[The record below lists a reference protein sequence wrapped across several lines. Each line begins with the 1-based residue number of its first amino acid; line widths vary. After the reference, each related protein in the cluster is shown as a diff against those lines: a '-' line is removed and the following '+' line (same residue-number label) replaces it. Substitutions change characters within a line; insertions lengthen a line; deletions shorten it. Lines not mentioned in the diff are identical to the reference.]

1 MPRNRSDKLS
11 LSIDMAE
18 VDSSGA
24 EAAENLIKVILKTPK
39 EKRTVEV
46 EGGANVKDFRDKVA
60 AAFECADVEAVCL
73 IFAGKI
79 LKDADTLESH
89 SIKDGM
95 TVHLV
100 IKQSKSASN
109 PASPA
114 SNAPASPASPSPSA
128 SGNPASP
135 SAASTSAPSPGGS
148 TGDAAANPFGS
159 LGLSGPNPFGSL
171 AGLSGLSG
179 MTAFGGPGGGGQN
192 LQEMQR
198 NMMREMGSNP
208 ESVRQILDNPMVQ
221 SLMQNPEVMQNL
233 MMANPQMRE
242 LMERNPEITHML
254 NNPELM
260 RQTMEM
266 ARNPAMMQEMMRNQ
280 DRALSNLESMPGGF
294 NALRRLYND
303 VQEPMM
309 NAAQEGFGPSNPFA
323 NLNSSSSASTTA
335 ATSSTSTTTTASS
348 TNAENTQPLPNPWA
362 PGGGA
367 SSTGTASGTNTTP
380 SGTPLTGNVPSGLN
394 FNTPGM
400 QSLMQ
405 QITANPSMMQNMMNA
420 PYMQAM
426 MQSMSANPDLARNLL
441 QQNPLY
447 AANPQLGNQISQMM
461 PQMMAQLQN
470 PAVQN
475 MMSNPRAMQAMMQ
488 IQQGLSTLQ
497 SEAPGVLPAI
507 GVPGVSQPPP
517 GGLTN
522 PTTSA
527 PTSSSTTGS
536 TTPSPG
542 SGGPAGNADQLS
554 PLMQNLMSMMQQ
566 GTHNQAPEQ
575 RYSSEMEQ
583 LVAMGFVNR
592 EANLQALIATFG
604 DVNAAIER
612 LLNQTG
618 GQQLG

>member
-1 MPRNRSDKLS
+1 
-11 LSIDMAE
+11 MAGVE
-18 VDSSGA
+18 ESGVDGCP
-24 EAAENLIKVILKTPK
+24 AENLIKVILKTPK

-46 EGGANVKDFRDKVA
+46 DGGANVKDFREKVA
-60 AAFECADVEAVCL
+60 AAFESTDVEAVCL

-79 LKDADTLESH
+79 LKDADTLGSH
-89 SIKDGM
+89 NIKDGM

-135 SAASTSAPSPGGS
+135 STASTSAPSPGGS
-148 TGDAAANPFGS
+148 TSGGTSSADATANPFGS

-171 AGLSGLSG
+171 AGLSGLTG

-208 ESVRQILDNPMVQ
+208 DSVRQILDNPMVQ

-266 ARNPAMMQEMMRNQ
+266 ARNPTMMQEMMRNQ

-294 NALRRLYND
+294 NALRRLYTD

-335 ATSSTSTTTTASS
+335 ATSSTSTSSTTASS

-367 SSTGTASGTNTTP
+367 SSTATSSASGTNTTP
-380 SGTPLTGNVPSGLN
+380 SGRPLTGNVPTGLN

-426 MQSMSANPDLARNLL
+426 MQSMSANPDLASNLL
-441 QQNPLY
+441 RQNPLY
-447 AANPQLGNQISQMM
+447 AANPQLGNQIAQMM

-497 SEAPGVLPAI
+497 AEAPGVLPAI

-517 GGLTN
+517 GGLSN

-527 PTSSSTTGS
+527 PTSSSTSGS
-536 TTPSPG
+536 TAPSPG
-542 SGGPAGNADQLS
+542 SGGPTAAANTDQLS

-575 RYSSEMEQ
+575 RYSNEMEQ

>member
-1 MPRNRSDKLS
+1 
-11 LSIDMAE
+11 
-18 VDSSGA
+18 
-24 EAAENLIKVILKTPK
+24 
-39 EKRTVEV
+39 
-46 EGGANVKDFRDKVA
+46 
-60 AAFECADVEAVCL
+60 
-73 IFAGKI
+73 
-79 LKDADTLESH
+79 
-89 SIKDGM
+89 
-95 TVHLV
+95 
-100 IKQSKSASN
+100 
-109 PASPA
+109 
-114 SNAPASPASPSPSA
+114 
-128 SGNPASP
+128 
-135 SAASTSAPSPGGS
+135 
-148 TGDAAANPFGS
+148 
-159 LGLSGPNPFGSL
+159 
-171 AGLSGLSG
+171 
-179 MTAFGGPGGGGQN
+179 
-192 LQEMQR
+192 
-198 NMMREMGSNP
+198 MMREMGSNP
-208 ESVRQILDNPMVQ
+208 DSVRQILDNPMVQ

-266 ARNPAMMQEMMRNQ
+266 ARNPAMLQEMMRNQ

-294 NALRRLYND
+294 NALRRLYTD

-309 NAAQEGFGPSNPFA
+309 NAAQEGFGPTNPFA
-323 NLNSSSSASTTA
+323 NLSSSNSATTA
-335 ATSSTSTTTTASS
+335 SSTSSTTTTTPAST

-362 PGGGA
+362 PGGGGAAA
-367 SSTGTASGTNTTP
+367 SSTATSASGTNTTP
-380 SGTPLTGNVPSGLN
+380 SGRPLTGNVPTGLN

-405 QITANPSMMQNMMNA
+405 QITSNPSMLQNMMNA

-426 MQSMSANPDLARNLL
+426 MQSMAANPDLARNLL

-447 AANPQLGNQISQMM
+447 AANPQLGNQIAQMM

-488 IQQGLSTLQ
+488 IQQGLNTLQ

-517 GGLTN
+517 GGLSN

-527 PTSSSTTGS
+527 PTSSSTTGT

-542 SGGPAGNADQLS
+542 SGGQVPTADQLS

-566 GTHNQAPEQ
+566 GTQNQAPEQ
-575 RYSSEMEQ
+575 RYSNEMEQ

>member
-1 MPRNRSDKLS
+1 MEDNESN
-11 LSIDMAE
+11 
-18 VDSSGA
+18 GA
-24 EAAENLIKVILKTPK
+24 EGGGIENMIKVILKTPK

-46 EGGANVKDFRDKVA
+46 AADANVKDFRDKVA

-79 LKDADTLESH
+79 LKDVDTLESH
-89 SIKDGM
+89 NIKDGM

-114 SNAPASPASPSPSA
+114 SNAPASPASPATSA
-128 SGNPASP
+128 TGNPSSP
-135 SAASTSAPSPGGS
+135 SAASTSAPSPGGAAPS
-148 TGDAAANPFGS
+148 ATDAAASNPFGS
-159 LGLSGPNPFGSL
+159 LGLSGANPFGSL

-179 MTAFGGPGGGGQN
+179 MTAFGAPGGGGANN

-198 NMMREMGSNP
+198 NMMREIGSNP

-221 SLMQNPEVMQNL
+221 QLMQNPEVMQSL

-266 ARNPAMMQEMMRNQ
+266 ARNPAMLQEMMRNQ

-294 NALRRLYND
+294 NALRRLYTD

-309 NAAQEGFGPSNPFA
+309 NAAQEGFGAANPFG
-323 NLNSSSSASTTA
+323 NLSSSAT
-335 ATSSTSTTTTASS
+335 TSSTSTATAAATTTS
-348 TNAENTQPLPNPWA
+348 NAENTQPLPNTWA
-362 PGGGA
+362 PGGNSSTNA
-367 SSTGTASGTNTTP
+367 SSSGGTNTTP
-380 SGTPLTGNVPSGLN
+380 SGRPLTGNLPTGLN

-405 QITANPSMMQNMMNA
+405 QITTNPSMLQNMMNA

-426 MQSMSANPDLARNLL
+426 MQSMAANPDLARNLL

-447 AANPQLGNQISQMM
+447 AANPQLGNQIAQMM
-461 PQMMAQLQN
+461 PQMMSQLQN
-470 PAVQN
+470 PAVQG
-475 MMSNPRAMQAMMQ
+475 MMSNPRAMQAMLQ
-488 IQQGLSTLQ
+488 IQQGLATLQ

-507 GVPGVSQPPP
+507 GVPGVSQPPV
-517 GGLTN
+517 GGLTT

-527 PTSSSTTGS
+527 PPASTTNS
-536 TTPSPG
+536 TTTPSP
-542 SGGPAGNADQLS
+542 SAGVPVPNADQLS
-554 PLMQNLMSMMQQ
+554 PLMQNLMTMMGQ
-566 GTHNQAPEQ
+566 GTQNQAPEQ

-618 GQQLG
+618 GQQFG

>member
-1 MPRNRSDKLS
+1 
-11 LSIDMAE
+11 MADTE
-18 VDSSGA
+18 SGA
-24 EAAENLIKVILKTPK
+24 EGGGNMIKVILKTPK

-46 EGGANVKDFRDKVA
+46 AADADVKDFRDKVA
-60 AAFECADVEAVCL
+60 AAFDCNDVEAVCL

-89 SIKDGM
+89 NIKDGM

-100 IKQSKSASN
+100 IKQSKSSSN

-114 SNAPASPASPSPSA
+114 SNAPASPASPATSVT
-128 SGNPASP
+128 GNPASP
-135 SAASTSAPSPGGS
+135 SAASTSAPSPTGS
-148 TGDAAANPFGS
+148 AAPASSDPASNPFGS

-171 AGLSGLSG
+171 SGLSGLSG
-179 MTAFGGPGGGGQN
+179 MTAFGAPGGANN

-198 NMMREMGSNP
+198 NMMREIGSNP

-221 SLMQNPEVMQNL
+221 QLMQNPEVMQSL

-266 ARNPAMMQEMMRNQ
+266 ARNPAMLQEMMRNQ

-294 NALRRLYND
+294 NALRRLYTD

-309 NAAQEGFGPSNPFA
+309 NAAQEGFGAANPFG
-323 NLNSSSSASTTA
+323 NLSSSASTTSA
-335 ATSSTSTTTTASS
+335 STATSTTTT

-362 PGGGA
+362 PGGGSTSTTP
-367 SSTGTASGTNTTP
+367 SSSGTNTAP
-380 SGTPLTGNVPSGLN
+380 SGRPLTGNVPSGLN

-405 QITANPSMMQNMMNA
+405 QITSNPSMLQNMMNA

-426 MQSMSANPDLARNLL
+426 MQSMAANPDLARNLL

-447 AANPQLGNQISQMM
+447 AANPQLGNQIAQMM

-475 MMSNPRAMQAMMQ
+475 MMSNPRAMQAMLQ
-488 IQQGLSTLQ
+488 IQQGLATLQ
-497 SEAPGVLPAI
+497 TEAPGVLPAI
-507 GVPGVSQPPP
+507 GVPGVSQPPA
-517 GGLTN
+517 GGLRT

-527 PTSSSTTGS
+527 PSSTPTPS
-536 TTPSPG
+536 TTTPSPG
-542 SGGPAGNADQLS
+542 SGGPPPNADQLS
-554 PLMQNLMSMMQQ
+554 PLMQNLMSMMRQ
-566 GTHNQAPEQ
+566 GTANQAPEQ

>member
-1 MPRNRSDKLS
+1 
-11 LSIDMAE
+11 MADSE
-18 VDSSGA
+18 SSGA
-24 EAAENLIKVILKTPK
+24 AGGGTENMIKVILKTPK

-46 EGGANVKDFRDKVA
+46 RGNSDVKDFREKVA
-60 AAFECADVEAVCL
+60 AAFDCTDVEAVCL

-89 SIKDGM
+89 NIKDGM

-100 IKQSKSASN
+100 IKQSKNSSN

-114 SNAPASPASPSPSA
+114 SNAPASPASPATSA
-128 SGNPASP
+128 TGNPASP
-135 SAASTSAPSPGGS
+135 SAGSTSAPSPGAPPAGN
-148 TGDAAANPFGS
+148 DAAANPFGS

-179 MTAFGGPGGGGQN
+179 MTAFGAPGGGANN

-198 NMMREMGSNP
+198 NMMREIGSNP

-221 SLMQNPEVMQNL
+221 QLMQNPDVMQSL

-266 ARNPAMMQEMMRNQ
+266 ARNPAMLQEMMRNQ

-294 NALRRLYND
+294 NALRRLYTD

-309 NAAQEGFGPSNPFA
+309 NAAQEGFGAANPFG
-323 NLNSSSSASTTA
+323 NLSSTSSATSTSA
-335 ATSSTSTTTTASS
+335 TSTTTATTSS
-348 TNAENTQPLPNPWA
+348 NAENTQPLPNPWA
-362 PGGGA
+362 PGGGT
-367 SSTGTASGTNTTP
+367 SSAPGSTGTNTTP
-380 SGTPLTGNVPSGLN
+380 SGRPLTGNVPTGLN

-405 QITANPSMMQNMMNA
+405 QITSNPSMLQNMMNA

-426 MQSMSANPDLARNLL
+426 MQSMAANPDLARNLL

-447 AANPQLGNQISQMM
+447 AANPQLGNQIAQMM

-470 PAVQN
+470 PAVQG
-475 MMSNPRAMQAMMQ
+475 MMSNPRAMQAMLQ
-488 IQQGLSTLQ
+488 IQQGLATLQ
-497 SEAPGVLPAI
+497 TEAPGVLPGI
-507 GVPGVSQPPP
+507 GVPGVSQPPV
-517 GGLTN
+517 GGLRT

-527 PTSSSTTGS
+527 PTSSSTGS
-536 TTPSPG
+536 TSTP
-542 SGGPAGNADQLS
+542 PAGNGAPAPAANADQLS
-554 PLMQNLMSMMQQ
+554 PLMQNLMTMMGQ